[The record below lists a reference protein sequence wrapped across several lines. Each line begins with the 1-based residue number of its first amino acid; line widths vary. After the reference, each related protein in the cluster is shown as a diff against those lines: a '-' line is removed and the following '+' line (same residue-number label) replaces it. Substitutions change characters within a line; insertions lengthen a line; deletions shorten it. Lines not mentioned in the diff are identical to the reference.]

1 MPHKRKGSS
10 SWYISI
16 RTPGWRRDRLN
27 LALHSGVRTKSG
39 ADKYEE
45 ALRSVFASGHWEA
58 LDALVDGH
66 IGITSLYRKVRKRGG
81 LDQLPKWVE
90 EQVREKAPVTA
101 VTGDLIDEW
110 LISGRSKASKR
121 QKKRYRAQV
130 LGFVEWLEA
139 HIVRKGQVAT
149 VEDFSRRNVERW
161 QAWFMESRLPDDLE
175 EEDEKGV
182 TVEDSENSVET
193 SPAYQAVGRTCNRH
207 FAAIRAF
214 TRWLYDE
221 QYISEHRVSRS
232 AIQGFD
238 ETPSQEVAL
247 ASSEVKVLLRIAQ
260 DRDRERGDDGHPF
273 PDALFWEVLIA
284 TGALVHQE
292 CARQL
297 TLGNIRWDRE
307 DDGYVPLHIRGTK
320 SKNRHRSV
328 PIPMELAS
336 RLRRHCDRYNI
347 DADELIFARPARG
360 AARGVRK
367 PFSSWLTSV
376 EWRRL
381 RAQVVEIRRKEG
393 ADKTELKRWQE
404 VLAQHL
410 RHTYARSLMESGH
423 NLRQVAYY
431 MGHGSNLKTTERY
444 LVYRPSLDTKLMK
457 RAHQRTI
464 LADEVD
470 AAPKVE
476 KEALIER
483 LLEDAERLGIR
494 PEDLRDALG

>member
-1 MPHKRKGSS
+1 MAHKRKGSK

-27 LALHSGVRTKSG
+27 LALPSGVKTKPA
-39 ADKYEE
+39 ADRYED
-45 ALRSVFASGHWEA
+45 ALRSVYASGHWEA

-66 IGITSLYRKVRKRGG
+66 IDIAPLYREVRKRGG
-81 LDQLPKWVE
+81 LDALPKWVQ
-90 EQVREKAPVTA
+90 EQVKEQTPVTP

-110 LISGRSKASKR
+110 LTSGRSKASNR

-130 LGFVEWLEA
+130 LGFVRWLEG
-139 HIVRKGQVAT
+139 HVVRKGGVAT
-149 VEDFSRRNVERW
+149 VEDFTRRNVERW
-161 QAWFMESRLPDDLE
+161 QAWFMESRLPDDLDRQGE
-175 EEDEKGV
+175 EGA
-182 TVEDSENSVET
+182 TVEDSERSVET
-193 SPAYQAVGRTCNRH
+193 SPAYQATGRTCNRH

-221 QYISEHRVSRS
+221 GFISEHRVSRS

-247 ASSEVKVLLRIAQ
+247 SSSEVKTLLRIAQ

-297 TLGNIRWDRE
+297 TLGSIRWDRE
-307 DDGYVPLHIRGTK
+307 EDGYVHLHIRGTK

-336 RLRRHCDRYNI
+336 RLRRHCERYDI
-347 DADELIFARPARG
+347 DADELIFARPAHG
-360 AARGVRK
+360 AAHGVRK

-376 EWRRL
+376 EWRGL
-381 RAQVVEIRRKEG
+381 RDQVLETRKGEG
-393 ADKTELKRWQE
+393 AESTELKRWRQ

-423 NLRQVAYY
+423 NLRQVAHY

-457 RAHQRTI
+457 KAHQRTI
-464 LADEVD
+464 LAAEAD
-470 AAPKVE
+470 AAPEVE
-476 KEALIER
+476 KQAFIER
-483 LLEDAERLGIR
+483 ILENAERLGIS

>member
-1 MPHKRKGSS
+1 MPHKRKQSS

-27 LALHSGVRTKSG
+27 LALPSGVKTKQAAG
-39 ADKYEE
+39 RYEE
-45 ALRSVFASGHWEA
+45 ALRSVYASGHWEA

-66 IGITSLYRKVRKRGG
+66 IDIAPLFRKVRKRGG

-90 EQVREKAPVTA
+90 EQVREKTPVTA
-101 VTGDLIDEW
+101 VTGELIDEW
-110 LISGRSKASKR
+110 LTSGRSKASKR
-121 QKKRYRAQV
+121 QKKRYRSQII
-130 LGFVEWLEA
+130 GFVRWLEVHA
-139 HIVRKGQVAT
+139 VRKGGVAT
-149 VEDFSRRNVERW
+149 VDDFTRRNVERW
-161 QAWFMESRLPDDLE
+161 QAWFMESRLPDDPEGQGE
-175 EEDEKGV
+175 EGV
-182 TVEDSENSVET
+182 MVEDSESSVET
-193 SPAYQAVGRTCNRH
+193 SAAYQAVGRTCNRH

-247 ASSEVKVLLRIAQ
+247 ASSEVKTLLRVAQ
-260 DRDRERGDDGHPF
+260 ERDRERDDDGHPF
-273 PDALFWEVLIA
+273 PDALFWDFLIA

-297 TLGNIRWDRE
+297 TLGSIRWDRE
-307 DDGYVPLHIRGTK
+307 DDGYVPVHIRGTK

-336 RLRRHCDRYNI
+336 RLRRHCDRYDI
-347 DADELIFARPARG
+347 DVDELIFARPAHG
-360 AARGVRK
+360 AVHGVRR
-367 PFSSWLTSV
+367 PFSAWLTSV
-376 EWRRL
+376 EWRGL
-381 RAQVVEIRRKEG
+381 RDQVLETRKEEG
-393 ADKTELKRWQE
+393 ADKTELKRWKE

-410 RHTYARSLMESGH
+410 RHTYARSLMEAGH

-431 MGHGSNLKTTERY
+431 LGHGSNLKTTERY

-457 RAHQRTI
+457 KAHQRTI
-464 LADEVD
+464 LAAEADPPPEI
-470 AAPKVE
+470 E
-476 KEALIER
+476 KQALIER
-483 LLEDAERLGIR
+483 LFEDAERLGISA
-494 PEDLRDALG
+494 EDLRDALG